1 MPFPE
6 RQSGDESVKGESRY
20 FIVDSA
26 VLPEIFAKV
35 VEAKRL
41 LQTGETRTVNEAAQ
55 RVGIS
60 RSAFYKY
67 KDTVRPFND
76 MLSGRI
82 VTLQLTLKDEPGV
95 LSNVLNVMAGLGGN
109 LLTINQSIP
118 SGGVAGVS
126 VSVETSGL
134 RGTVENLLGETAAVR
149 GVVRCDTLAGQ

>member
-1 MPFPE
+1 M
-6 RQSGDESVKGESRY
+6 KGESRY

-41 LQTGETRTVNEAAQ
+41 LHTGETRTVNEAAQ

-134 RGTVENLLGETAAVR
+134 RGTVENLLGETAAVS

>member
-1 MPFPE
+1 M
-6 RQSGDESVKGESRY
+6 KGESKY

-26 VLPEIFAKV
+26 VLPEIFSKV
-35 VEAKRL
+35 VEVKRL
-41 LQTGETRTVNEAAQ
+41 LQVGEARTINQASRQ
-55 RVGIS
+55 VGIS

-82 VTLQLTLKDEPGV
+82 VTLQLALKDEPGV

-126 VSVETSGL
+126 ISVETSGL
-134 RGTVENLLGETAAVR
+134 RGTVEDLLGETAEVD
-149 GVVRCDTLAGQ
+149 GVLRCETLAGQ